1 MKMTIFKRFVISYLV
16 IILLIIFL
24 GVYTALR
31 LNQLNQIINYM
42 ISVDSATIKLTEEL
56 ADAILTQVGFEEKY
70 LISKDKDF
78 YQRFWEIRDY
88 ISKNIR
94 KLRYIADTTKKRK
107 LVKEIKKVYDSYLF
121 LFKDALYDS
130 NKEEYQLR
138 KQKIISEISQKLKE
152 IANIARLDRD
162 KKMQMASD
170 ISLQVIKVTTITAA
184 IGLIMVILISFFNTR
199 NINRPILLLK
209 EKTKE
214 VARGKFGSP
223 LNISSPPEIKEL
235 TNSFNTMCERLK
247 ELDEM
252 KKDFISHLSHELRTP
267 LTAIK
272 EASNM
277 LLEGVFK
284 DVPEKQYELFSI
296 IKEECERLINS
307 VNRILDLSRMEAGM
321 MTYNFKMASIIPII
335 QKSVT
340 KLIPLAQKKKIDIE
354 LNLSD
359 KISLTKIDEEKIA
372 QVIENLLDNALKFT
386 LEGGKVI
393 ITAMENEKGMIE
405 VSVADTGCGIPKD
418 DLEKVFDKFKRIES
432 GWVAVRGTGLGLSIA
447 KHIITAHGGQIW
459 VKSEPGKGSV
469 FYFTLPV
476 S

>member
-56 ADAILTQVGFEEKY
+56 SDAILTQVGFEEKY

-321 MTYNFKMASIIPII
+321 MTYNFKTASIIPII
-335 QKSVT
+335 KKSVT

>member
-56 ADAILTQVGFEEKY
+56 SDAILTQVGFEEKY